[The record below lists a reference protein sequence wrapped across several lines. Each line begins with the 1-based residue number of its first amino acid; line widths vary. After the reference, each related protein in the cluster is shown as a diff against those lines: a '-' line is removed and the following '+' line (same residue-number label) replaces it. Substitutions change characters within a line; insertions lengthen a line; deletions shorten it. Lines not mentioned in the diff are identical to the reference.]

1 MINRNLLVVL
11 LSSAVAVTAPS
22 AVVAGNAGGAFVG
35 GLLGSAIGT
44 AIVNQQQQRRVVVQP
59 RTTTRRAA
67 APAVN
72 TYQREENRTV
82 QTSLNYFGFP
92 AGTPDGVMG
101 PNSRAAAG
109 QYQAYMGF
117 PATGYLTDYE
127 RTFLTSSYNR
137 AIIGGPQIGQMVAAQ
152 GQGTR
157 GLLQAFRQEQM
168 GVPVATA
175 PMPVAPAPMPVA
187 PQPVAVPQVVA
198 PTVVDA
204 AAAPAA
210 PVVPEAPPATVAV
223 AAPAMG
229 LPSFMPDSASVSMNS
244 YCNRINLATSASGG
258 FVTLASMGDD
268 PYQALGEQFCLART
282 HAIEQ
287 GDSLAGTVQGFS
299 MAEIQ
304 AQCEAFAPSM
314 WEYQA
319 RLATQSSAEV
329 AGALQEFV
337 IAIGAPPVQ
346 LSGNARI
353 CLGVGYRTD
362 NAELALASAQ
372 MLVGLGEEAYG
383 ELLGHHLLNGFAAP
397 KREDRGLEWLTVA
410 TGALDAGAAPL
421 VPVGADARLDLLQQA
436 MATIDGTATVAGAA
450 GRRRDRAGPQLRAA
464 DGQAAAELTRHC
476 RAPLRAFTRP
486 GAFARSPASAVV
498 AELVDAQR

>member
-1 MINRNLLVVL
+1 MSHGCVNLAPLDAKWVFFYADPPIYEGYHGNWSSDDRPGSMVVVQ
-11 LSSAVAVTAPS
+11 VADGAE
-22 AVVAGNAGGAFVG
+22 AFVG
-35 GLLGSAIGT
+35 GLLGGAIGS

-59 RTTTRRAA
+59 RTTTRRAP
-67 APAVN
+67 APSVN

-82 QTSLNYFGFP
+82 QTALNYFGFP
-92 AGTPDGVMG
+92 SGTPDGVMG

-109 QYQAYMGF
+109 QYQAYMGY

-137 AIIGGPQIGQMVAAQ
+137 AVIGGPQIGQMVAAQ

-175 PMPVAPAPMPVA
+175 PMPVAP
-187 PQPVAVPQVVA
+187 QPVAVPQVVA
-198 PTVVDA
+198 PTVE
-204 AAAPAA
+204 AAAPAPA
-210 PVVPEAPPATVAV
+210 PAPEAAPAAVAA

-244 YCNRINLATSASGG
+244 FCNRVNLSTSASGG
-258 FVTLASMGDD
+258 FVTLASMDD

-319 RLATQSSAEV
+319 RLATQSSDEV
-329 AGALQEFV
+329 AGALQDFV
-337 IAIGAPPVQ
+337 VAIGAPPVQ

-362 NAELALASAQ
+362 NAELALAAAQ

-421 VPVGADARLDLLQQA
+421 VPVGSDARAGLLQQA
-436 MATIDGTATVAGAA
+436 IATINGTEPPPVLQDASATVPAPAFVLPTGK
-450 GRRRDRAGPQLRAA
+450 PQRN
-464 DGQAAAELTRHC
+464 
-476 RAPLRAFTRP
+476 
-486 GAFARSPASAVV
+486 
-498 AELVDAQR
+498 